1 VGTEQADPEQPAR
14 TRRTWLWLAVAVALV
29 VVAVAVV
36 VIVRQSSG
44 STSTAATPGPF
55 ESGALPVAC
64 PGSTDTTALHCFP
77 IGDLNRDVVKPLTA
91 GGFRCIPGDANGQI
105 CISHAA
111 GVVVYVWPES
121 VDVELS
127 VVVGAGTEPDA
138 ATGLRQITDGLRVAL
153 RLLLPH
159 SPNAQQSF
167 VQQVQNA
174 VRKPGSCRLLVRN
187 GHGYGTS
194 CFGHPAP
201 KPVTDG
207 IGTAIVKF
215 RIYAVGAPNQS

>member
-1 VGTEQADPEQPAR
+1 MQW
-14 TRRTWLWLAVAVALV
+14 RR
-29 VVAVAVV
+29 
-36 VIVRQSSG
+36 R
-44 STSTAATPGPF
+44 
-55 ESGALPVAC
+55 
-64 PGSTDTTALHCFP
+64 H
-77 IGDLNRDVVKPLTA
+77 LTA
-91 GGFRCIPGDANGQI
+91 GGFRCVPGDANGRI

-153 RLLLPH
+153 RLLLPN

-167 VQQVQNA
+167 VQQIQNA
-174 VRKPGSCRLLVRN
+174 ARKPGSCQVLVRN

-207 IGTAIVKF
+207 IDTAIVKF
-215 RIYAVGAPNQS
+215 RIYAVGTAPNQS